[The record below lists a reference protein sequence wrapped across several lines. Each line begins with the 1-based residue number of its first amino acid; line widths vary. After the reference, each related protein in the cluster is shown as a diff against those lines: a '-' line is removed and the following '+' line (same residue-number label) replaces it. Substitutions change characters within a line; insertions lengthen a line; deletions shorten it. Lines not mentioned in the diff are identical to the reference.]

1 MGEHWNPFAYEYTPV
16 KNRLARAAVA
26 LSLLPLVAIYWTVV
40 VVHGSLQRFLERLW
54 S

>member
-1 MGEHWNPFAYEYTPV
+1 MRERWNPFAYEYTPI

-26 LSLLPLVAIYWTVV
+26 LSLLPLVAIYWAVLIA
-40 VVHGSLQRFLERLW
+40 HGSLQRLLERLW